1 MLIKMLLPILL
12 STISFFCQAMIMIGV
27 GEWSPYVNNEHTGLA
42 DKRVSCLLN
51 SAGIEY
57 EYKFYP
63 WSRVYRLIASKQLD
77 ISYPWSRNEERNHQ
91 VLFSDAILF
100 DREVLVYQSNKGIKI
115 NSLNDLKKYRV
126 GALNGFSHVEY
137 LEKNNITPAAKVKT
151 EEQLLGM
158 LYSGRVEVIPINIS
172 ILERIIPNLTEVQI
186 QNLEISSINFI
197 VNTMHIIAKKDD
209 AGHILIDKI
218 NKEISKNKCKA

>member
-1 MLIKMLLPILL
+1 
-12 STISFFCQAMIMIGV
+12 MIGV